1 MAKWCHYD
9 AMNVTLKNVPADLH
23 EKLRTAA
30 RDSGRSVNKL
40 ILHTLE
46 REFRAQRSDVSAFL
60 ERIRLRRNDMRLW
73 IDDASLETAL
83 EEGRS

>member
-1 MAKWCHYD
+1 
-9 AMNVTLKNVPADLH
+9 MNVTLKNVPADLH
-23 EKLRTAA
+23 EQLRSAA

-46 REFRAQRSDVSAFL
+46 REFRAQRTDVSSL
-60 ERIRLRRNDMRLW
+60 IERIRLRRNEMKLW
-73 IDDASLETAL
+73 IDDASLEAAR